1 VFASDENGCKLLI
14 ERRFD
19 AMKQGQAG
27 EIFGQS
33 IVAQQDTGSLYLA
46 SSVWIC
52 AYPLA
57 V

>member
-1 VFASDENGCKLLI
+1 VFASDKNGCKLLI
-14 ERRFD
+14 ESRFE
-19 AMKQGQAG
+19 AMKQGQVG

-33 IVAQQDTGSLYLA
+33 IVAQQNTGSFYLA

-52 AYPLA
+52 AYPLT